1 MNALIKDTLFTS
13 IANARE
19 TLISLRNVIKDDFT
33 AEIFNILRE
42 NGFKGDETYDFVS
55 DELLDFQL
63 KNIEKRFADLF
74 AEYKTYFQMTYTN
87 TAEYYSDMLH
97 LTTCVESEHDD
108 DGTEILTI
116 YFEIYR
122 EDDFYDND
130 YDNPV
135 YKFEMSYTI
144 PPKDEE

>member
-1 MNALIKDTLFTS
+1 MNILIKDSLFTS
-13 IANARE
+13 IANARQ
-19 TLISLRNVIKDDFT
+19 TLISLRNVIKDDIT
-33 AEIFNILRE
+33 GEIFNILRE

-63 KNIEKRFADLF
+63 KNIDKRFADLF
-74 AEYKTYFQMTYTN
+74 AEYQTYFQMTYTN
-87 TAEYYSDMLH
+87 TAEYYSDRFRF
-97 LTTCVESEHDD
+97 TNCAEYEHDD
-108 DGTEILTI
+108 SGTEFLTI

-135 YKFEMSYTI
+135 YEFKMSYAI
-144 PPKDEE
+144 PQKDED

>member
-19 TLISLRNVIKDDFT
+19 TLISLRNVIKDDIT

-63 KNIEKRFADLF
+63 KNIDKRFHELF
-74 AEYKTYFQMTYTN
+74 AEYQTYFQLTYTN
-87 TAEYYSDMLH
+87 TAEYCSDRLY
-97 LTTCVESEHDD
+97 LTNCVESEQDD

-116 YFEIYR
+116 FFEIYR
-122 EDDFYDND
+122 EDDFFDND
-130 YDNPV
+130 YDSPV

-144 PPKDEE
+144 PPKDEN

>member
-1 MNALIKDTLFTS
+1 MNILIKDSLLTA

-19 TLISLRNVIKDDFT
+19 TLISLRNVIKDDIT
-33 AEIFNILRE
+33 GEIFNILRE
-42 NGFKGDETYDFVS
+42 NGFKGDGTYDFVS

-63 KNIEKRFADLF
+63 NNIDKRFHELY
-74 AEYKTYFQMTYTN
+74 AEYKTFFQMTYTN
-87 TAEYYSDMLH
+87 TAEYSSDMLH
-97 LTTCVESEHDD
+97 FTPYVQCEHDD

-116 YFEIYR
+116 FFEIYR

-135 YKFEMSYTI
+135 FKFEMSYTI

>member
-19 TLISLRNVIKDDFT
+19 TLISLRNVIKDDIT
-33 AEIFNILRE
+33 AEIFNILCE
-42 NGFKGDETYDFVS
+42 NGFKGDGTYDFVS
-55 DELLDFQL
+55 DKLLDFQL
-63 KNIEKRFADLF
+63 NNIDKRFHELF
-74 AEYKTYFQMTYTN
+74 SEYKTYFQMTYTN
-87 TAEYYSDMLH
+87 TKEYHFDMLH
-97 LTTCVESEHDD
+97 LTTYVQPEQDD
-108 DGTEILTI
+108 DETEILTI

-144 PPKDEE
+144 PPKDED

>member
-19 TLISLRNVIKDDFT
+19 TLISLRNVIKDDIT
-33 AEIFNILRE
+33 GEIFNILRE

-63 KNIEKRFADLF
+63 KNIDKRFHELF
-74 AEYKTYFQMTYTN
+74 AEYKEFFQMTYTN
-87 TAEYYSDMLH
+87 TKEYYADALR
-97 LTTCVESEHDD
+97 LTTYNEYDFNDAGE
-108 DGTEILTI
+108 EILII

-130 YDNPV
+130 YDNPI

-144 PPKDEE
+144 PSKDEN

>member
-1 MNALIKDTLFTS
+1 MNILIKSTLSTA

-19 TLISLRNVIKDDFT
+19 TLISLRNVIKDDIT
-33 AEIFNILRE
+33 GEIFNILRE
-42 NGFKGDETYDFVS
+42 NGFKGNETYDFVS

-63 KNIEKRFADLF
+63 KNIDKRFHELF
-74 AEYKTYFQMTYTN
+74 YEYRAFFQMTYTN
-87 TAEYYSDMLH
+87 TAEYCSDRLYFTH
-97 LTTCVESEHDD
+97 CVESEHDD

-122 EDDFYDND
+122 EDDFYDSD

-144 PPKDEE
+144 PPKEEC